1 MNALTVLNTASFD
14 PRAQE
19 ALMLSLFEGLKEGEH
34 FLMIAE
40 AGKEML
46 REQLEALELPN
57 LKWQFVE
64 KEPGCWKLKIEKLSE
79 REAAGH
85 KSGGCCGMCGG

>member
-14 PRAQE
+14 PRAQG
-19 ALMLSLFEGLKEGEH
+19 ALMLSLFEGLKNGEH

-40 AGKEML
+40 TGKEML
-46 REQLEALELPN
+46 CEQLEALQLPN

-64 KEPGCWKLKIEKLSE
+64 KEPGRWKLKIEKLSD
-79 REAAGH
+79 RDVVGH
-85 KSGGCCGMCGG
+85 KAGGCCGMCGG